1 MEEKNFEKKRK
12 NQLPRGHMKDRI
24 LAIRKYNHMKQEEF
38 AEVLGIN
45 RASVSYMESG
55 KNDPSATTFR
65 LICIKFHVRE
75 EWLLTGEGEMLS
87 GPGDL
92 LMDRLTE
99 EYDLTPLQRK
109 ITENYLRLSVEDRE
123 DLSRKLR
130 TMFNIPEDL

>member
-1 MEEKNFEKKRK
+1 MEEKNEFIRHRNAQE
-12 NQLPRGHMKDRI
+12 RGAMKDRI

-38 AEVLGIN
+38 AAVLGIN

-65 LICIKFHVRE
+65 LICMKFHIRE
-75 EWLLTGEGEMLS
+75 EWLRTGEGEMMS

-92 LMDRLTE
+92 LMDKLTA

-109 ITENYLRLSVEDRE
+109 ITENFLRLSSEDRE
-123 DLSRKLR
+123 DLLQKIEQIFLH
-130 TMFNIPEDL
+130 